1 MWLVHQLPYISL
13 ITLYSCNR
21 TVGCNRKPAIGQ
33 LKQPIVSQDEIAWFR
48 GSETLRKH
56 ETLRFPLLPWTCHG
70 NSVNGM
76 LSLPVSVTFP
86 WTDSNFYRPIKHIYK
101 LLCNSCTTLPW
112 SLDRP
117 RTTKA
122 HWRPLGVC
130 VLRNYVK
137 LRCFTRSYVHV
148 NFGTLSKTC
157 KIRSFKLSLCLYFKI
172 TAEFLIRAKKH
183 FVFICKILLKSRQKS
198 L

>member
-1 MWLVHQLPYISL
+1 MIPWFGNITETWNSTFSTSSL
-13 ITLYSCNR
+13 DLSCF
-21 TVGCNRKPAIGQ
+21 CYD
-33 LKQPIVSQDEIAWFR
+33 S
-48 GSETLRKH
+48 
-56 ETLRFPLLPWTCHG
+56 WTKIWCFHG

-76 LSLPVSVTFP
+76 LSLPVSVSFP
-86 WTDSNFYRPIKHIYK
+86 CTDSNFYRQIKHIYK

-112 SLDRP
+112 SLNRP
-117 RTTKA
+117 RTTKT

>member
-56 ETLRFPLLPWTCHG
+56 ETLRFPLLPWTCHVSVMIPERKKWCFHG

-76 LSLPVSVTFP
+76 LSLPVSITFP
-86 WTDSNFYRPIKHIYK
+86 CTDSNFYRQIKHIYK

-122 HWRPLGVC
+122 HCCPLGVC

-137 LRCFTRSYVHV
+137 LRCLTRSYVHV

-157 KIRSFKLSLCLYFKI
+157 KIRSFKLSLCLDF
-172 TAEFLIRAKKH
+172 
-183 FVFICKILLKSRQKS
+183 
-198 L
+198 